1 MILKMAEESSLSV
14 VPQAVPMLNVINK
27 NVSVADLDYHLIGEI
42 YQNDLALFNQVKS
55 KMIDTNA

>member
-1 MILKMAEESSLSV
+1 MAEESSLSV